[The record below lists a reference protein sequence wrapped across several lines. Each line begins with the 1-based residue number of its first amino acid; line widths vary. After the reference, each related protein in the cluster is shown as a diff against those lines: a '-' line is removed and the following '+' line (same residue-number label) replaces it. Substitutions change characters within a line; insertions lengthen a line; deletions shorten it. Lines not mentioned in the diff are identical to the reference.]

1 MNPQG
6 RRFSGKYGSPLRDS
20 LILQAGFLFVSW
32 LALDHGMMFR
42 CSLFALAPTW
52 ALVLLIVLRRPAEPT
67 PLDLKV
73 VRFGYVALL
82 VLIPCVSALVDPLFA
97 SATVPPARSGPA
109 CRLSDF

>member
-20 LILQAGFLFVSW
+20 LILQAFFLVLFW
-32 LALDHGMMFR
+32 LALDGGMLFR
-42 CSLFALAPTW
+42 YSLFILAPYW

-73 VRFGYVALL
+73 VRFGYLALWILLLLLSPLLAPL
-82 VLIPCVSALVDPLFA
+82 V
-97 SATVPPARSGPA
+97 G
-109 CRLSDF
+109 